1 MTVDANQDP
10 HPRQIP
16 LKVYRSRE
24 RLTVAAPMA
33 GLEPKDISVEI
44 TSDDQLILRGDL
56 RATLKGQNEV
66 LLDEWSVGGYSR
78 QFRLPCPVDGRIGN
92 VTYGNGVL
100 VVALPITTQTQPG
113 RLTLDVIGTARGEH
127 AGNQGHPV
135 RAMSNVEHRREVH
148 AGLPGEQIR
157 PRTKRGAPNREKIAR
172 TATSDL

>member
-1 MTVDANQDP
+1 MTSDANQ
-10 HPRQIP
+10 HPYLQQIP

-33 GLEPKDISVEI
+33 GLEPEDISVEV
-44 TSDDQLILRGDL
+44 TSDDRLILRGDL
-56 RATLKGQNEV
+56 RATFKGENEV

-78 QFRLPCPVDGRIGN
+78 QFQLPCPVDGRIAN

-172 TATSDL
+172 TAISDL

>member
-1 MTVDANQDP
+1 MTLDASLHS

-33 GLEPKDISVEI
+33 GLEPEDITVEI
-44 TSDDQLILRGDL
+44 TSDDRLILRGAL

-78 QFRLPCPVDGRIGN
+78 EFRLPCPVDGRIGN

-113 RLTLDVIGTARGEH
+113 RLTLDVIGEARGEH

-135 RAMSNVEHRREVH
+135 RAMSNVEHRSEVH
-148 AGLPGEQIR
+148 ARPPGEPIR
-157 PRTKRGAPNREKIAR
+157 PRKKRDKPNREKITL
-172 TATSDL
+172 TATPDL